1 VAASGSR
8 GSVRRTAD
16 SGSGILR
23 PTLGG
28 GLRLVSGGGLRSASG
43 GDGLEP
49 ALPTMGWSR

>member
-8 GSVRRTAD
+8 GSVRRAAD

-43 GDGLEP
+43 GGGLEP
-49 ALPTMGWSR
+49 SLPTMGWSR